1 MLLDV
6 SINSFPLNA
15 ISRHDKFKRI
25 KLGLVPCPVMPWSA
39 MIQFNSIRPGSNWTE
54 RAPATIASR
63 EVYCSSNMMKQAKQR
78 PVQATHLKAP
88 ALDLSTVATTAPPEN
103 PPTHPPTRIFGL
115 AEAPCFYPTPEQ
127 FIEPLKYIE
136 SIRSEAEKA
145 GICKIIPPAGW
156 KPTFALDTEVFRFKT
171 RIQKLNSMEGE
182 TRTNLNYLE
191 QLYKFHSQQGQPVL
205 KIPQLDKRP
214 IDLFRLKKEV
224 AARGGY
230 QKVTAGKKWAEIG
243 RGLEYTRKQ
252 CTSLS
257 NALKSAY
264 IKVILPYEIYLSKQ
278 AKSAPEP
285 SAPDPKKEPIEA
297 TSNGKRAASNIP
309 PTTSL
314 VPETRKS
321 KRIKKDPVSYADS
334 EPSSPSNSDRM
345 SSEPGSVKR
354 ESTADDSSDVCEI
367 CQTDRDL
374 DKMLICDGCE
384 LGYHMYCLT
393 PPLNTIPKT
402 DWYCAKC
409 LVAGDEFGFEEGEE
423 YSLSSFQQKCNTFK
437 KNWFEKAGYTDGC
450 VPEDVVER
458 EFWRL
463 VESTFETVEVEYGAD
478 LHSTQHG
485 SGFPSLERN
494 PTDKYS
500 THPSNLNNMPVLPES
515 LFCHIKSD
523 ISGMM
528 VPWLYV
534 GMCFSTFCWHNEDH
548 YTYSVNYMHWGET
561 KTWYGVPASDALRF
575 EDTMRRAVPELF
587 EQHPDLL
594 FQLVTMLSPERLV
607 ANGVKVLALDQR
619 PGQFVVTFPQAYHAG
634 FNHGFNFAEA
644 VNFAPPDWCKF
655 GLECVQRYKEH
666 RKHPVFS
673 HDELILTTAL
683 NDSSIATA
691 YWLKDG
697 IQDLYE
703 RETTQ
708 RHSVIKKYPNIKI
721 TIEETDR
728 AEEEVQCLYCNTYI
742 YLSQIGCQCLTKVV
756 CPDHVSELCKCD
768 SPKRFLRLRY
778 SDDRLKEIRD
788 RIVET
793 AAIPG
798 AWTEKYRT
806 MMMDTRTP
814 SLKLLRSLLAEADR
828 IPFPIKEAGHLRK
841 FVAEANDWVEAA
853 TKVLVRK
860 HHQGRRLLERAH
872 GTSGKRLDDLQDM
885 LRKVERLRFDC
896 PEIKQLE
903 DSIDTILEFRD
914 DARRALNKPEY
925 DLNECRELYEIGASM
940 NIGMEEIDQLETIVK
955 DLMWI
960 ERANAKGADT
970 DDYHLICSLVADA
983 RKSGVS
989 LSNSL
994 LKDLIRKEE
1003 EGHIWDERAQAALH
1017 RNPVDLKELQDVISS
1032 GQDIP
1037 VPRATLSKAE
1047 HLYTKSIDWAKS
1059 SDQLVER
1066 CNEPEYEDR
1075 PSVSELKRAL
1085 KLAET
1090 VPIEIAHKSM
1100 FEEESRKFDDWI
1112 AWTQSL
1118 FLQPGSRRSSGF
1130 ELEESL
1136 EDLKE
1141 NVQTCTMEEKIPP
1154 ILVTANGI
1162 LESQKADRIKN
1173 GISFTNAESK
1183 TESGFTQAPNKPSE
1197 DSNGATRPENGKIEP
1212 GHRSYEAPLTAEEVA
1227 QISNLATKTL
1237 LYSKAET
1244 MDPDREEP
1252 IYCLCRNPESG
1263 MMVECDECHEWYHGT
1278 CVRVTKREASLK
1290 SNYICPVC
1298 NLSLVIRRDRP
1309 RPTLDELARCF
1320 HEGQSLRFYTPEVPL
1335 LGEIFDLA
1343 ARFQQRVDRFLNYQ
1357 PITEQDIGQVK
1368 AYLRKIEGLD
1378 IELRE
1383 EREALRGHVLRLCPD
1398 SMPVP
1403 VVMLSNYPTAPPVS
1417 AVTNLCLCRKP
1428 FIESEAKGNDSTVM
1442 VQCGG
1447 CQDWYHIQCV
1457 GLHLEQAQRLNRF
1470 YCPVC
1475 TVLRKKTYQH
1485 GALEHQ
1491 DEVQTRAAERIQYNK
1506 DQADLRRKR
1515 RKSSKDGPELNAI
1528 TQAAGA
1534 VLEQDSDLASGS
1546 RTIIS
1551 MGTIVGGSSDER
1563 KKRPYKRRDP
1573 LVGNGEKPKPKR
1585 RKSIV
1590 QSLHPAGTNG
1600 SLPPSPSAS
1609 NSGTGPSA
1617 TPVLPSF
1624 SEGFLLPP
1632 ERHPHDRLPSLHQHH
1647 PHGPPPHSH
1656 GPPQQHSSS
1665 SSHSPLQSHRSP
1677 SIHPSSSHSRSHSHS
1692 RPLPPPP
1699 QQQQQ
1704 QQQQHTHAHS
1714 HSSHPHHVPQS
1725 HSHSSRPSHHQHSH
1739 SHPQPQQQ
1747 HSHVHAHPHSHQA
1760 TAVYPHSS
1768 QQHSRSGSHSIPSH
1782 YSHSPHGPS
1791 HSPHSHHPPPPTQP
1805 SRYHPPPPPPTMAQ
1819 SHQRYGPPPPGSSP
1833 HLPPYQPP
1841 SRDHVQLPPMHG
1853 RPPLTPPSPH
1863 SRSQPHSHSPSSHER
1878 ASLPLYGSGSTG
1890 NSGRGSGGNGFE
1902 GPPYGSVQHSHA
1914 PIQGHYPPP
1923 PISHSSV
1930 HHHSI
1935 HHQRGSSESQNIH
1948 PHSSHHPH
1956 SASPPSSHHH
1966 RSSHSG
1972 SSPNSGYSNRAGG
1985 PPPPSH
1991 GPPPPVLP
1999 PLKHQQQPMRG
2010 NGGPPRPSPSSSS
2023 SSIVSQHHSHRFE
2036 PPQHDRRGYLS
2047 SRLEMGGGMD
2057 TESDDD
2063 ISGPIRH

>member
-1 MLLDV
+1 
-6 SINSFPLNA
+6 
-15 ISRHDKFKRI
+15 
-25 KLGLVPCPVMPWSA
+25 
-39 MIQFNSIRPGSNWTE
+39 
-54 RAPATIASR
+54 
-63 EVYCSSNMMKQAKQR
+63 MKQAKQR
-78 PVQATHLKAP
+78 PVQTTHHKAP
-88 ALDLSTVATTAPPEN
+88 ALDLSTVTTTAPPEN
-103 PPTHPPTRIFGL
+103 PSTQTPTRIFGL

-127 FIEPLKYIE
+127 FTEPLKYIE

-224 AARGGY
+224 ASRGGY
-230 QKVTAGKKWAEIG
+230 HKVTSGKKWAEIG
-243 RGLEYTRKQ
+243 RGLDYTRKQ

-278 AKSAPEP
+278 AKLAPEP
-285 SAPDPKKEPIEA
+285 PTPTPEPKKEQIDASNKKRSTTSIPAA
-297 TSNGKRAASNIP
+297 TSN
-309 PTTSL
+309 

-321 KRIKKDPVSYADS
+321 KRIKKDPVSYAGKSLIWSTSRYS
-334 EPSSPSNSDRM
+334 EPSSPSHSDRN

-354 ESTADDSSDVCEI
+354 EDTAEEPSDVCEI
-367 CQTDRDL
+367 CHTDRDL

-393 PPLNTIPKT
+393 PPLNNIPKT

-437 KNWFEKAGYTDGC
+437 KNWFEKAGFTDGH
-450 VPEDVVER
+450 VPEDAVER

-494 PTDKYS
+494 PNDKYS

-548 YTYSVNYMHWGET
+548 YTYSVNYMHWGDT
-561 KTWYGVPASDALRF
+561 KTWYGVPASDALKF

-587 EQHPDLL
+587 EQQPDLL
-594 FQLVTMLSPERLV
+594 LQLVTMLSPERLV

-673 HDELILTTAL
+673 HDELIITTAL
-683 NDSSIATA
+683 NDPSIATA

-697 IQDLYE
+697 IQDLFE
-703 RETTQ
+703 RETSQ
-708 RHSVIKKYPNIKI
+708 RRDVKKAYPTIKVSV
-721 TIEETDR
+721 EEADKP
-728 AEEEVQCLYCNTYI
+728 EEEVQCLHCNTYI
-742 YLSQIGCQCLTKVV
+742 YLSQIGCQCQTRVV
-756 CPDHVSELCKCD
+756 CPDHIDELCKCD

-788 RIVET
+788 KIVET
-793 AAIPG
+793 AAIPD
-798 AWTEKYRT
+798 AWTQKYRMS
-806 MMMDTRTP
+806 MMENRTP

-828 IPFPIKEAGHLRK
+828 VPFPIKEAGHLRK

-860 HHQGRRLLERAH
+860 HHQGRRLLEKAH
-872 GTSGKRLDDLQDM
+872 GTSGKRLEDLQDM
-885 LRKVERLRFDC
+885 LLRVERMRFDC
-896 PEIKQLE
+896 PEIRQLE
-903 DSIDTILEFRD
+903 DSIETILEYRD
-914 DARRALNKPEY
+914 DVRRALNKPEH
-925 DLNECRELYEIGASM
+925 DLNECRELYEIGLSM
-940 NIGMEEIDQLETIVK
+940 NIGMDEIDQLETIVK
-955 DLMWI
+955 DLVWI
-960 ERANAKGADT
+960 DRANAKGVHTDT

-989 LSNSL
+989 LSNPL
-994 LKDLIRKEE
+994 LKDLIQKEE
-1003 EGHIWDERAQAALH
+1003 EGHFWEEKAQAALG
-1017 RNPVDLKELQDVISS
+1017 RNPVDLKELQEVIRS

-1037 VPRATLSKAE
+1037 VARTILSKAE
-1047 HLYTKSIDWAKS
+1047 HLYNKSVDWAKS

-1066 CNEPEYEDR
+1066 SGEPEYEDR

-1100 FEEESRKFDDWI
+1100 FEEESRKFDYWM

-1118 FLQPGSRRSSGF
+1118 FLQAGSRRASGF

-1154 ILVTANGI
+1154 IL
-1162 LESQKADRIKN
+1162 
-1173 GISFTNAESK
+1173 
-1183 TESGFTQAPNKPSE
+1183 
-1197 DSNGATRPENGKIEP
+1197 
-1212 GHRSYEAPLTAEEVA
+1212 
-1227 QISNLATKTL
+1227 ISNLATKTL
-1237 LYSKAET
+1237 LYSKSET
-1244 MDPDREEP
+1244 MNLEREEP

-1263 MMVECDECHEWYHGT
+1263 MMVECDDCHEWYHGT

-1298 NLSLVIRRDRP
+1298 NLSLIIRRDRP

-1320 HEGQSLRFYTPEVPL
+1320 HDGQSLRFYTPEVPL

-1343 ARFQQRVDRFLNYQ
+1343 ARFQQRVDRFLNYK
-1357 PITEQDIGQVK
+1357 PITEEDTGQVK

-1398 SMPVP
+1398 SMPAP
-1403 VVMLSNYPTAPPVS
+1403 VVMLSNYPTAPPMS
-1417 AVTNLCLCRKP
+1417 TITNLCLCRKP
-1428 FIESEAKGNDSTVM
+1428 FVEAEARGNDGAVL

-1447 CQDWYHIQCV
+1447 CQDWHHVHCV
-1457 GLHLEQAQRLNRF
+1457 GLNLEQAQRLNRF

-1475 TVLRKKTYQH
+1475 TVLRKKTYQY
-1485 GALEHQ
+1485 GALEYQ
-1491 DEVQTRAAERIQYNK
+1491 E
-1506 DQADLRRKR
+1506 
-1515 RKSSKDGPELNAI
+1515 
-1528 TQAAGA
+1528 
-1534 VLEQDSDLASGS
+1534 
-1546 RTIIS
+1546 
-1551 MGTIVGGSSDER
+1551 
-1563 KKRPYKRRDP
+1563 
-1573 LVGNGEKPKPKR
+1573 
-1585 RKSIV
+1585 
-1590 QSLHPAGTNG
+1590 
-1600 SLPPSPSAS
+1600 
-1609 NSGTGPSA
+1609 
-1617 TPVLPSF
+1617 
-1624 SEGFLLPP
+1624 EG
-1632 ERHPHDRLPSLHQHH
+1632 
-1647 PHGPPPHSH
+1647 
-1656 GPPQQHSSS
+1656 
-1665 SSHSPLQSHRSP
+1665 
-1677 SIHPSSSHSRSHSHS
+1677 
-1692 RPLPPPP
+1692 
-1699 QQQQQ
+1699 
-1704 QQQQHTHAHS
+1704 
-1714 HSSHPHHVPQS
+1714 
-1725 HSHSSRPSHHQHSH
+1725 
-1739 SHPQPQQQ
+1739 
-1747 HSHVHAHPHSHQA
+1747 
-1760 TAVYPHSS
+1760 
-1768 QQHSRSGSHSIPSH
+1768 
-1782 YSHSPHGPS
+1782 
-1791 HSPHSHHPPPPTQP
+1791 
-1805 SRYHPPPPPPTMAQ
+1805 
-1819 SHQRYGPPPPGSSP
+1819 
-1833 HLPPYQPP
+1833 
-1841 SRDHVQLPPMHG
+1841 
-1853 RPPLTPPSPH
+1853 
-1863 SRSQPHSHSPSSHER
+1863 
-1878 ASLPLYGSGSTG
+1878 
-1890 NSGRGSGGNGFE
+1890 
-1902 GPPYGSVQHSHA
+1902 
-1914 PIQGHYPPP
+1914 
-1923 PISHSSV
+1923 
-1930 HHHSI
+1930 
-1935 HHQRGSSESQNIH
+1935 
-1948 PHSSHHPH
+1948 
-1956 SASPPSSHHH
+1956 
-1966 RSSHSG
+1966 
-1972 SSPNSGYSNRAGG
+1972 
-1985 PPPPSH
+1985 
-1991 GPPPPVLP
+1991 
-1999 PLKHQQQPMRG
+1999 K
-2010 NGGPPRPSPSSSS
+2010 
-2023 SSIVSQHHSHRFE
+2023 
-2036 PPQHDRRGYLS
+2036 
-2047 SRLEMGGGMD
+2047 EM
-2057 TESDDD
+2057 
-2063 ISGPIRH
+2063 

>member
-1 MLLDV
+1 
-6 SINSFPLNA
+6 
-15 ISRHDKFKRI
+15 
-25 KLGLVPCPVMPWSA
+25 
-39 MIQFNSIRPGSNWTE
+39 
-54 RAPATIASR
+54 
-63 EVYCSSNMMKQAKQR
+63 MMKQAKQR
-78 PVQATHLKAP
+78 PVQTTHHKAP
-88 ALDLSTVATTAPPEN
+88 ALDLSTVTTTAPPEN
-103 PPTHPPTRIFGL
+103 PSTQTPTRIFGL

-127 FIEPLKYIE
+127 FTEPLKYIE

-224 AARGGY
+224 ASRGGY
-230 QKVTAGKKWAEIG
+230 HKVTSGKKWAEIG
-243 RGLEYTRKQ
+243 RGLDYTRKQ

-278 AKSAPEP
+278 AKIAPEP
-285 SAPDPKKEPIEA
+285 PTPTPEPKKEQIDASSNRKRSTPSIPAA
-297 TSNGKRAASNIP
+297 TIN
-309 PTTSL
+309 

-334 EPSSPSNSDRM
+334 EPSSPSHSDRM

-354 ESTADDSSDVCEI
+354 EDTAEEPSDVCEI
-367 CQTDRDL
+367 CHTDRDL

-384 LGYHMYCLT
+384 LEYHMYCLI
-393 PPLNTIPKT
+393 PPLNNIPKT

-437 KNWFEKAGYTDGC
+437 KNWFEKAGFTDGR
-450 VPEDVVER
+450 VPEDAVER

-478 LHSTQHG
+478 LHSTHHG

-494 PTDKYS
+494 PNDKYS

-548 YTYSVNYMHWGET
+548 YTYSVNYMHWGDT
-561 KTWYGVPASDALRF
+561 KTWYGVPASDALKF

-587 EQHPDLL
+587 EQQPDLL
-594 FQLVTMLSPERLV
+594 LQLVTMLSPERLV

-683 NDSSIATA
+683 NDPSIATA

-697 IQDLYE
+697 IQDLFE
-703 RETTQ
+703 RETSQ
-708 RHSVIKKYPNIKI
+708 RRDVKRAYPTIKVSV
-721 TIEETDR
+721 EEADKP
-728 AEEEVQCLYCNTYI
+728 EEEVQCLHCNTYI
-742 YLSQIGCQCLTKVV
+742 YLSQIGCQCQTRVV
-756 CPDHVSELCKCD
+756 CPDHIDELCKCD

-788 RIVET
+788 KIVDT
-793 AAIPG
+793 AAIPD
-798 AWTEKYRT
+798 AWTQKYRIT
-806 MMMDTRTP
+806 MMENRTP

-828 IPFPIKEAGHLRK
+828 VPFPIKEAGHLRK

-860 HHQGRRLLERAH
+860 HHQGRRLLEKAH
-872 GTSGKRLDDLQDM
+872 GTSGKRLEDLQDM
-885 LRKVERLRFDC
+885 LRRVERMRFDC
-896 PEIKQLE
+896 PEIRQLE
-903 DSIDTILEFRD
+903 DSVETILEYRD
-914 DARRALNKPEY
+914 DVRRALNKPEH
-925 DLNECRELYEIGASM
+925 DLNECRELYEIGLSM
-940 NIGMEEIDQLETIVK
+940 NIGMDEIDQLETIVK

-960 ERANAKGADT
+960 DRANAKGVHTDT

-989 LSNSL
+989 LSNPL
-994 LKDLIRKEE
+994 LKDLIQKEE
-1003 EGHIWDERAQAALH
+1003 KGHFWEERAQAALS
-1017 RNPVDLKELQDVISS
+1017 RNPVDLQELQEVIRS

-1037 VPRATLSKAE
+1037 VARAILSKAE
-1047 HLYTKSIDWAKS
+1047 HLYNKSVDWAKS

-1066 CNEPEYEDR
+1066 SSEPEYEDR

-1100 FEEESRKFDDWI
+1100 FEEESRKFDYWM

-1118 FLQPGSRRSSGF
+1118 FLQAGSRRASGF

-1162 LESQKADRIKN
+1162 LESQKADRMK
-1173 GISFTNAESK
+1173 GNAGSEGVDVK
-1183 TESGFTQAPNKPSE
+1183 AESGFSQPISRPSGE
-1197 DSNGATRPENGKIEP
+1197 FNGVLPAENGKADP
-1212 GHRSYEAPLTAEEVA
+1212 SHRSYEAPLTAEEVA

-1237 LYSKAET
+1237 LYSKSET
-1244 MDPDREEP
+1244 MDPEREEP

-1263 MMVECDECHEWYHGT
+1263 MMVECDDCHEWYHGT

-1298 NLSLVIRRDRP
+1298 NLSLIIRRDRP

-1320 HEGQSLRFYTPEVPL
+1320 HDGQSLRFYTPEVPL

-1343 ARFQQRVDRFLNYQ
+1343 ARFQQRVDRFLNYK
-1357 PITEQDIGQVK
+1357 PITEEDIGQVK

-1398 SMPVP
+1398 SMPAP
-1403 VVMLSNYPTAPPVS
+1403 VVMLSNYPTAPPMS
-1417 AVTNLCLCRKP
+1417 TITNLCLCRKP
-1428 FIESEAKGNDSTVM
+1428 FVEAEARGNDGAVL

-1447 CQDWYHIQCV
+1447 CQDWHHVHCV
-1457 GLHLEQAQRLNRF
+1457 GLNLEQAQRLNRF

-1475 TVLRKKTYQH
+1475 TVLRKKTYQY
-1485 GALEHQ
+1485 GALEYQ
-1491 DEVQTRAAERIQYNK
+1491 DEAQARAAERIQYNK
-1506 DQADLRRKR
+1506 DQAELRRKR
-1515 RKSSKDGPELNAI
+1515 RKSSKDGPELTAMAH
-1528 TQAAGA
+1528 AAGETE
-1534 VLEQDSDLASGS
+1534 LGSGTMS
-1546 RTIIS
+1546 GLVTE
-1551 MGTIVGGSSDER
+1551 ER
-1563 KKRPYKRRDP
+1563 KKRPYKKRDP
-1573 LVGNGEKPKPKR
+1573 QAQTENGDKPKPKR

-1590 QSLHPAGTNG
+1590 QAMHP
-1600 SLPPSPSAS
+1600 
-1609 NSGTGPSA
+1609 
-1617 TPVLPSF
+1617 
-1624 SEGFLLPP
+1624 
-1632 ERHPHDRLPSLHQHH
+1632 RR
-1647 PHGPPPHSH
+1647 
-1656 GPPQQHSSS
+1656 
-1665 SSHSPLQSHRSP
+1665 
-1677 SIHPSSSHSRSHSHS
+1677 I
-1692 RPLPPPP
+1692 
-1699 QQQQQ
+1699 
-1704 QQQQHTHAHS
+1704 
-1714 HSSHPHHVPQS
+1714 
-1725 HSHSSRPSHHQHSH
+1725 
-1739 SHPQPQQQ
+1739 
-1747 HSHVHAHPHSHQA
+1747 
-1760 TAVYPHSS
+1760 
-1768 QQHSRSGSHSIPSH
+1768 
-1782 YSHSPHGPS
+1782 
-1791 HSPHSHHPPPPTQP
+1791 
-1805 SRYHPPPPPPTMAQ
+1805 
-1819 SHQRYGPPPPGSSP
+1819 
-1833 HLPPYQPP
+1833 
-1841 SRDHVQLPPMHG
+1841 
-1853 RPPLTPPSPH
+1853 
-1863 SRSQPHSHSPSSHER
+1863 
-1878 ASLPLYGSGSTG
+1878 
-1890 NSGRGSGGNGFE
+1890 
-1902 GPPYGSVQHSHA
+1902 SVA
-1914 PIQGHYPPP
+1914 PRQT
-1923 PISHSSV
+1923 S
-1930 HHHSI
+1930 
-1935 HHQRGSSESQNIH
+1935 
-1948 PHSSHHPH
+1948 
-1956 SASPPSSHHH
+1956 
-1966 RSSHSG
+1966 
-1972 SSPNSGYSNRAGG
+1972 
-1985 PPPPSH
+1985 
-1991 GPPPPVLP
+1991 
-1999 PLKHQQQPMRG
+1999 
-2010 NGGPPRPSPSSSS
+2010 PRP
-2023 SSIVSQHHSHRFE
+2023 
-2036 PPQHDRRGYLS
+2036 
-2047 SRLEMGGGMD
+2047 
-2057 TESDDD
+2057 TA
-2063 ISGPIRH
+2063 

>member
-1 MLLDV
+1 
-6 SINSFPLNA
+6 
-15 ISRHDKFKRI
+15 
-25 KLGLVPCPVMPWSA
+25 
-39 MIQFNSIRPGSNWTE
+39 
-54 RAPATIASR
+54 
-63 EVYCSSNMMKQAKQR
+63 MMKQAKHR
-78 PVQATHLKAP
+78 PVQATHHKAP
-88 ALDLSTVATTAPPEN
+88 ALDLSTVATNTPPEN
-103 PPTHPPTRIFGL
+103 ASIHPPTRIFGL
-115 AEAPCFYPTPEQ
+115 VEAPCFYPTAEQ

-136 SIRSEAEKA
+136 SIRPEAEKA

-230 QKVTAGKKWAEIG
+230 QKVTSGKKWAEIG
-243 RGLEYTRKQ
+243 RGLDYTRKQ

-278 AKSAPEP
+278 AKLAPEP
-285 SAPDPKKEPIEA
+285 PAQDAKKEPLD
-297 TSNGKRAASNIP
+297 TSSNGKRSSPSIP

-314 VPETRKS
+314 APETRKS

-334 EPSSPSNSDRM
+334 EPSSPSHSDRM

-354 ESTADDSSDVCEI
+354 EDTAEESSDVCEI
-367 CQTDRDL
+367 CHTERDL

-393 PPLNTIPKT
+393 PPLNSIPKT

-437 KNWFEKAGYTDGC
+437 KNWFEKAGYTDGR
-450 VPEDVVER
+450 VPEDAVER

-494 PTDKYS
+494 PNDKYS

-561 KTWYGVPASDALRF
+561 KTWYGVPASDALKF

-587 EQHPDLL
+587 EQQPDLL

-683 NDSSIATA
+683 NDPSIATA

-697 IQDLYE
+697 IQDLFE
-703 RETTQ
+703 REISQ
-708 RHSVIKKYPNIKI
+708 RRDVKKECPNIKVSV
-721 TIEETDR
+721 EEADR
-728 AEEEVQCLYCNTYI
+728 PEEEVQCLHCNTYI
-742 YLSQIGCQCLTKVV
+742 YLSQIGCQCQTKVV
-756 CPDHVSELCKCD
+756 CPDHISELCKCD
-768 SPKRFLRLRY
+768 SSKRLFRLRY

-788 RIVET
+788 KIVET
-793 AAIPG
+793 AAIPD
-798 AWTEKYRT
+798 AWTQKYRT
-806 MMMDTRTP
+806 MMMETRTP

-841 FVAEANDWVEAA
+841 FVAEANDWVEAT

-872 GTSGKRLDDLQDM
+872 GTSGKRLEDLQDM
-885 LRKVERLRFDC
+885 LRRVERMRFDC

-903 DSIDTILEFRD
+903 DSIDTILEYRD
-914 DARRALNKPEY
+914 DVRRALNKPEH
-925 DLNECRELYEIGASM
+925 DLNECRELYEIGVSM
-940 NIGMEEIDQLETIVK
+940 NIGMDEIDQLETIVK
-955 DLMWI
+955 DLIWI
-960 ERANAKGADT
+960 ERAHAKGVDT

-989 LSNSL
+989 LSNPL
-994 LKDLIRKEE
+994 LKDLIEKEE
-1003 EGHIWDERAQAALH
+1003 EGHFWEDRAQAALN
-1017 RNPVDLKELQDVISS
+1017 RNPVDLVELQDVIRS

-1037 VPRATLSKAE
+1037 VSRAILSKAE
-1047 HLYTKSIDWAKS
+1047 HLYNKSVDWAKS

-1066 CNEPEYEDR
+1066 SGEPEYEDR

-1090 VPIEIAHKSM
+1090 VPIEIAHKSL
-1100 FEEESRKFDDWI
+1100 FEEESRKFDDWM

-1162 LESQKADRIKN
+1162 LESQKADKIKN
-1173 GISFTNAESK
+1173 GAGYTAAPDVEVESGFAQPTGSPSGEVNGVPPAKNGNAES
-1183 TESGFTQAPNKPSE
+1183 A
-1197 DSNGATRPENGKIEP
+1197 
-1212 GHRSYEAPLTAEEVA
+1212 HRSYEAPLTAEEVA

-1237 LYSKAET
+1237 LYSKSET

-1343 ARFQQRVDRFLNYQ
+1343 ARFQQRVDRFLHYK
-1357 PITEQDIGQVK
+1357 PIMEEDIGQVK
-1368 AYLRKIEGLD
+1368 AYLRKIEGMD

-1403 VVMLSNYPTAPPVS
+1403 VVMLSNYPTAPPMS
-1417 AVTNLCLCRKP
+1417 TISNLCLCRKP
-1428 FIESEAKGNDSTVM
+1428 FVEAEAKGNDGAVL

-1447 CQDWYHIQCV
+1447 CQDWHHIHCV

-1475 TVLRKKTYQH
+1475 TVLRKKTYQY
-1485 GALEHQ
+1485 GALEYH
-1491 DEVQTRAAERIQYNK
+1491 DEVQARAAERIQYNK
-1506 DQADLRRKR
+1506 DQAELRRKR
-1515 RKSSKDGPELNAI
+1515 RKSSKDEPELSAI
-1528 TQAAGA
+1528 AHAAAEGDQGA
-1534 VLEQDSDLASGS
+1534 GS
-1546 RTIIS
+1546 KPS
-1551 MGTIVGGSSDER
+1551 MGIMAGPVEER
-1563 KKRPYKRRDP
+1563 KKRPYKKRDP
-1573 LVGNGEKPKPKR
+1573 LAENGDKPKPKR

-1590 QSLHPAGTNG
+1590 QSMHPAVTNG
-1600 SLPPSPSAS
+1600 PMPPSPSAPG
-1609 NSGTGPSA
+1609 SGSGSTV

-1624 SEGFLLPP
+1624 SEGFLLPHD
-1632 ERHPHDRLPSLHQHH
+1632 RRPHDRLPSLHQQH
-1647 PHGPPPHSH
+1647 PHGPPPASHSH
-1656 GPPQQHSSS
+1656 GPPPQQHSSS
-1665 SSHSPLQSHRSP
+1665 RSHPPPLQSH
-1677 SIHPSSSHSRSHSHS
+1677 HPSSSHPSQPAHSRSHSHS
-1692 RPLPPPP
+1692 HPHPPPP

-1704 QQQQHTHAHS
+1704 PHPHAHTHVSHQHQQHAS
-1714 HSSHPHHVPQS
+1714 HSHPH
-1725 HSHSSRPSHHQHSH
+1725 PSHPHPHQHSH
-1739 SHPQPQQQ
+1739 PHSHSQQQSPPQ
-1747 HSHVHAHPHSHQA
+1747 HSHAHAHPHSHQA
-1760 TAVYPHSS
+1760 APYPHSS
-1768 QQHSRSGSHSIPSH
+1768 QHSRTGGSHSM
-1782 YSHSPHGPS
+1782 SPHYPHSHGPPHPS
-1791 HSPHSHHPPPPTQP
+1791 HSHHPPPSQS
-1805 SRYHPPPPPPTMAQ
+1805 SRYHAPPPQQTLSQ
-1819 SHQRYGPPPPGSSP
+1819 SHQRYGHSTSASST
-1833 HLPPYQPP
+1833 HLPPYQPS
-1841 SRDHVQLPPMHG
+1841 SRDHVQLAPIHG

-1863 SRSQPHSHSPSSHER
+1863 SRSQSHSHSPSSHER
-1878 ASLPLYGSGSTG
+1878 TSLPPYSSSG
-1890 NSGRGSGGNGFE
+1890 GRGRVDGGSDGRDSAH
-1902 GPPYGSVQHSHA
+1902 YA
-1914 PIQGHYPPP
+1914 PVQGHYPPP
-1923 PISHSSV
+1923 PPHSSM
-1930 HHHSI
+1930 HHH
-1935 HHQRGSSESQNIH
+1935 HQLGSSEHHQH
-1948 PHSSHHPH
+1948 PHAHQQPHMLPNDRHHPH
-1956 SASPPSSHHH
+1956 LAPPPPLGSHHH
-1966 RSSHSG
+1966 RSPHHPG
-1972 SSPNSGYSNRAGG
+1972 SSPNGGYSSRGG

-1991 GPPPPVLP
+1991 GLPPPVLP
-1999 PLKHQQQPMRG
+1999 PLKHQQQSMRG
-2010 NGGPPRPSPSSSS
+2010 SGGPRPPSSSS
-2023 SSIVSQHHSHRFE
+2023 PSSGPHVSRGHDPVRSSQH
-2036 PPQHDRRGYLS
+2036 QHDRGYS
-2047 SRLEMGGGMD
+2047 SQLERASGVD
-2057 TESDDD
+2057 TESDDE
-2063 ISGPIRH
+2063 ISATVL

>member
-1 MLLDV
+1 
-6 SINSFPLNA
+6 
-15 ISRHDKFKRI
+15 
-25 KLGLVPCPVMPWSA
+25 
-39 MIQFNSIRPGSNWTE
+39 
-54 RAPATIASR
+54 
-63 EVYCSSNMMKQAKQR
+63 
-78 PVQATHLKAP
+78 
-88 ALDLSTVATTAPPEN
+88 
-103 PPTHPPTRIFGL
+103 
-115 AEAPCFYPTPEQ
+115 
-127 FIEPLKYIE
+127 
-136 SIRSEAEKA
+136 
-145 GICKIIPPAGW
+145 
-156 KPTFALDTEVFRFKT
+156 
-171 RIQKLNSMEGE
+171 MEGE

-230 QKVTAGKKWAEIG
+230 QKVTSGKKWAEIG
-243 RGLEYTRKQ
+243 RGLDYTRKQ

-278 AKSAPEP
+278 AKLAPEP
-285 SAPDPKKEPIEA
+285 PAQDAKKEPLD
-297 TSNGKRAASNIP
+297 TSSNGKRSSPSIP

-314 VPETRKS
+314 APETRKS

-334 EPSSPSNSDRM
+334 EPSSPSHSDRM

-354 ESTADDSSDVCEI
+354 EDTAEESSDVCEI
-367 CQTDRDL
+367 CHTERDL

-393 PPLNTIPKT
+393 PPLNSIPKT

-437 KNWFEKAGYTDGC
+437 KNWFEKAGYTDGR
-450 VPEDVVER
+450 VPEDAVER

-494 PTDKYS
+494 PNDKYS

-561 KTWYGVPASDALRF
+561 KTWYGVPASDALKF

-587 EQHPDLL
+587 EQQPDLL

-655 GLECVQRYKEH
+655 GLECVQRYKDH

-683 NDSSIATA
+683 NDPSIATA

-697 IQDLYE
+697 IQDLFE
-703 RETTQ
+703 REISQ
-708 RHSVIKKYPNIKI
+708 RRDVKKECPNIKVSV
-721 TIEETDR
+721 EEADR
-728 AEEEVQCLYCNTYI
+728 PEEEVQCLHCNTYI
-742 YLSQIGCQCLTKVV
+742 YLSQIGCQCQTKVV
-756 CPDHVSELCKCD
+756 CPDHISELCKCD
-768 SPKRFLRLRY
+768 SSKRLFRLRY

-788 RIVET
+788 KIVET
-793 AAIPG
+793 AAIPD
-798 AWTEKYRT
+798 AWTQKYRA
-806 MMMDTRTP
+806 MMMETRTP

-841 FVAEANDWVEAA
+841 FVAEANDWVEAT

-872 GTSGKRLDDLQDM
+872 GTSGKRLEDLQDM
-885 LRKVERLRFDC
+885 LRRVERMRFDC

-903 DSIDTILEFRD
+903 DSIDTILEYRD
-914 DARRALNKPEY
+914 DVRRALNKPEH
-925 DLNECRELYEIGASM
+925 DLNECRELYEIGVSM
-940 NIGMEEIDQLETIVK
+940 NIGMDEIDQLETIVK
-955 DLMWI
+955 DLIWI
-960 ERANAKGADT
+960 ERAHAKGVDT

-989 LSNSL
+989 LSNPL
-994 LKDLIRKEE
+994 LKDLIEKEE
-1003 EGHIWDERAQAALH
+1003 EGHFWEDRAQAALN
-1017 RNPVDLKELQDVISS
+1017 RNPVDLVELQDVIRS

-1037 VPRATLSKAE
+1037 VSRAILSKAE
-1047 HLYTKSIDWAKS
+1047 HLYNKSVDWAKS

-1066 CNEPEYEDR
+1066 SGEPEYEDR

-1100 FEEESRKFDDWI
+1100 FEEESRKFDDWM

-1162 LESQKADRIKN
+1162 LESQKADKIKN
-1173 GISFTNAESK
+1173 GAGYTAAPDVEVESGFAQPTDRPSGEVNGVPPAKNGNAES
-1183 TESGFTQAPNKPSE
+1183 A
-1197 DSNGATRPENGKIEP
+1197 
-1212 GHRSYEAPLTAEEVA
+1212 HRSYEAPLTAEEVA

-1237 LYSKAET
+1237 LYSKSET

-1252 IYCLCRNPESG
+1252 IYCLCRSPESG

-1343 ARFQQRVDRFLNYQ
+1343 ARFQQRVDRFLHYK
-1357 PITEQDIGQVK
+1357 PIMEEDIGQVK
-1368 AYLRKIEGLD
+1368 AYLRKIEGMD

-1403 VVMLSNYPTAPPVS
+1403 VVMLSNYPTAPPMS
-1417 AVTNLCLCRKP
+1417 TISNLCLCRKP
-1428 FIESEAKGNDSTVM
+1428 FVEAEAKGNDGAVL

-1447 CQDWYHIQCV
+1447 CQDWHHIHCV

-1475 TVLRKKTYQH
+1475 TVLRKKTYQY
-1485 GALEHQ
+1485 GALEYH
-1491 DEVQTRAAERIQYNK
+1491 DEVQARAAERIQYNK
-1506 DQADLRRKR
+1506 DQAELRRKR
-1515 RKSSKDGPELNAI
+1515 RKSSKDGPELLAI
-1528 TQAAGA
+1528 AHAAAEGDQGA
-1534 VLEQDSDLASGS
+1534 GS
-1546 RTIIS
+1546 KPS
-1551 MGTIVGGSSDER
+1551 MGIMAGSVEER
-1563 KKRPYKRRDP
+1563 KKRPYKKRDP
-1573 LVGNGEKPKPKR
+1573 LAENGDKPKPKR

-1590 QSLHPAGTNG
+1590 QSMHPAGTNG
-1600 SLPPSPSAS
+1600 PMPPSPSAPG
-1609 NSGTGPSA
+1609 SGSGSTSPSTAPARPTSSFSLSWTTTSTTLFISLASSSTSVSTSFIVSSLTASSLTLAFSFSPTPPAATAAATTTFSCSYSCFTPASA
-1617 TPVLPSF
+1617 TCVSLASSPF
-1624 SEGFLLPP
+1624 PP
-1632 ERHPHDRLPSLHQHH
+1632 ASSSAFAPTLTFAATVTATTFACARAPSL
-1647 PHGPPPHSH
+1647 
-1656 GPPQQHSSS
+1656 
-1665 SSHSPLQSHRSP
+1665 SPGGAISALEYHA
-1677 SIHPSSSHSRSHSHS
+1677 
-1692 RPLPPPP
+1692 PPP
-1699 QQQQQ
+1699 QQ
-1704 QQQQHTHAHS
+1704 TLS
-1714 HSSHPHHVPQS
+1714 
-1725 HSHSSRPSHHQHSH
+1725 
-1739 SHPQPQQQ
+1739 
-1747 HSHVHAHPHSHQA
+1747 
-1760 TAVYPHSS
+1760 
-1768 QQHSRSGSHSIPSH
+1768 
-1782 YSHSPHGPS
+1782 
-1791 HSPHSHHPPPPTQP
+1791 
-1805 SRYHPPPPPPTMAQ
+1805 Q
-1819 SHQRYGPPPPGSSP
+1819 SHQRYGHSTSASST
-1833 HLPPYQPP
+1833 HLPPYQPS
-1841 SRDHVQLPPMHG
+1841 SRDHVQLAPIHG

-1863 SRSQPHSHSPSSHER
+1863 SRSQSHSHSPSSHER
-1878 ASLPLYGSGSTG
+1878 TSLPPYSSSG
-1890 NSGRGSGGNGFE
+1890 GRGRVDGGSDGRDSAH
-1902 GPPYGSVQHSHA
+1902 YA
-1914 PIQGHYPPP
+1914 PVQGHYPPP
-1923 PISHSSV
+1923 PPHSSM
-1930 HHHSI
+1930 HHH
-1935 HHQRGSSESQNIH
+1935 HQLGSSEHHQH
-1948 PHSSHHPH
+1948 PHAHQQPHMLPNDRHHPH
-1956 SASPPSSHHH
+1956 LAPPPPLSSHHH
-1966 RSSHSG
+1966 RSPHHPG
-1972 SSPNSGYSNRAGG
+1972 SSPNSGYSSRGG

-1991 GPPPPVLP
+1991 GLPPPVLP
-1999 PLKHQQQPMRG
+1999 PLKHQQLSMRG
-2010 NGGPPRPSPSSSS
+2010 SGGPRPPSSSS
-2023 SSIVSQHHSHRFE
+2023 PSSGPHVSRGHDPVRSSQH
-2036 PPQHDRRGYLS
+2036 QHDRGYS
-2047 SRLEMGGGMD
+2047 SQLERASGVD
-2057 TESDDD
+2057 TESDDE
-2063 ISGPIRH
+2063 ISATVL